1 MMSRLDLVRLG
12 WLAAA
17 ALAGLV
23 ASPALLAPLS
33 QTTLYDGG
41 ITASAGTF
49 IAHGR
54 LPYRDFWLLYGPL
67 TGYLAAVSTL
77 ILGVDI
83 VVLRAIGLF
92 LVMVTSAIGYGLVG
106 DRVPVVPRVVLASIA
121 ALLPVYHIGLDLA
134 PWGLSM
140 ALTLGAVLVMKRGGG
155 RALVGAGVLV
165 GLASLAR
172 LDVGAYAL
180 IAIVI
185 ASRSW
190 RPIVGAA
197 VVVAPVALFFL
208 LSVPIEALV
217 EQLIWYPIVG
227 PRVYRGIPA
236 PALSAAFASR
246 GTVDWLLY
254 WAPLALIVLAVG
266 RRLRTGTIPPTD
278 LALLI
283 IAILCRLQTLGRA
296 DAAHDAQAAV
306 PAILLAAYV
315 FSGIGSRVGRV
326 SVAMGAAVFIALAAL
341 PLVWLGQPNDPY
353 DDALRA
359 AVTYVRENSAP
370 NEPIFAGEARN
381 RYALLNPLIAYYLA
395 DRPPGVRDTMYN
407 PGVTTTEATQR
418 RMVDDLRANDVRL
431 LLLDVTSAS
440 CYETSNLSRDPGAT
454 VLDDVLGQDYRVV
467 ADFGAVVIMGPRDER
482 FAKVPAKVWADPSPP
497 PDRPYFTCQRSTQ
510 QP

>member
-1 MMSRLDLVRLG
+1 MTSRIDPVRLG

-23 ASPALLAPLS
+23 ALPALLAPLS

-67 TGYLAAVSTL
+67 TGYLAAASTL
-77 ILGVDI
+77 LLGVDI
-83 VVLRAIGLF
+83 LVLRGIGLL

-106 DRVPVVPRVVLASIA
+106 DRVPVIPRVTLASIA
-121 ALLPVYHIGLDLA
+121 ALVPVYHVGLDLA
-134 PWGLSM
+134 PWTLSLMLAM
-140 ALTLGAVLVMKRGGG
+140 AAILVIRGGG
-155 RALVGAGVLV
+155 SRALFVAGVLV

-190 RPIVGAA
+190 RPILGAA
-197 VVVAPVALFFL
+197 IVVAPVAIFFL
-208 LSVPIEALV
+208 LVVPIDALV

-236 PALSAAFASR
+236 PDLSAAFAPG

-254 WAPLALIVLAVG
+254 WAPLALIVLAIV
-266 RRLRTGTIPPTD
+266 RRLRTGVMSPTD

-283 IAILCRLQTLGRA
+283 LAILCRLQTLGRA
-296 DAAHDAQAAV
+296 DAIHDAEAAV

-315 FSGIGSRVGRV
+315 FSGMSSRVGRV

-341 PLVWLGQPNDPY
+341 PLVWLVQPKDPY

-359 AVTYVRENSAP
+359 AVAYVRENSAP
-370 NEPIFAGEARN
+370 NEPIFAGEASN

-407 PGVTTTEATQR
+407 PGVTTTESTQR
-418 RMVDDLRANDVRL
+418 RMVDDLRSNGVRL
-431 LLLDVTSAS
+431 LILDVRSAG
-440 CYETSNLSRDPGAT
+440 CYETANLSREPGAS
-454 VLDDVLGQDYRVV
+454 VLDDALGQDYRVV

-482 FAKVPAKVWADPSPP
+482 FAKVPARVWADPAPP